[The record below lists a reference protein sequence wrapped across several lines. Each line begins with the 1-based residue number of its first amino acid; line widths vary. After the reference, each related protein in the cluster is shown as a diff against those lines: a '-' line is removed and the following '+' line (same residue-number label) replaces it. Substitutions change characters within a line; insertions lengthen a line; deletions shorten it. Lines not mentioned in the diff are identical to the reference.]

1 MYAIFCWK
9 YEDWTVLKI
18 TLNSAMDVN
27 VNIVKYSNSEKNC
40 VLSC

>member
-1 MYAIFCWK
+1 MYAIFCCK

-18 TLNSAMDVN
+18 TSAIDVN
-27 VNIVKYSNSEKNC
+27 INIVKYSNSEKIC